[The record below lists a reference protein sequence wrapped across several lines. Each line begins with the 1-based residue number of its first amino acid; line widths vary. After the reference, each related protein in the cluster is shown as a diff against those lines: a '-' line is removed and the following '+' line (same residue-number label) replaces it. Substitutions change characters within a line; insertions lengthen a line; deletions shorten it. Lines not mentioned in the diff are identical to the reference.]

1 MNEKLQLIQLIIQS
15 QNTKILKQV
24 QDLLLQ
30 EMVEDFALPE
40 SLWKEVDQIRKDRL
54 KGKGGWISWEKVKNT
69 LEQKNLQWVTA

>member
-1 MNEKLQLIQLIIQS
+1 MNEKLQLIQLIIHS
-15 QNTKILKQV
+15 QDTKILKQV

-30 EMVEDFALPE
+30 EMVEDFTLPE

-54 KGKGGWISWEKVKNT
+54 KGKGGRISWEKVKNT